1 MFRISL
7 VTPSLNQGR
16 FLRRTLDSVLGQS
29 GAFEIEYLVI
39 DGGST
44 DNTLSVLEEYRGRL
58 DWLSDPDSGQVD
70 AINKGLRIC
79 TGDVVGWLNS
89 DDVLLG
95 GALQRAAEIF
105 RTQENREWVHGH
117 CLILDEYDR
126 EIRRGVSWYKRMR
139 CKRHSFDN
147 LLAENYISQMTVLW
161 RREISG
167 EVGYLDP
174 QFPLSFDYDLWL
186 RLSQRSI
193 PHFIDAP
200 QAGYR
205 WYPESLSGAKFREQ
219 LREQGEV
226 APRYAQG
233 RSRVLRRKR
242 ILTAAAMGTYTLLSW
257 IRGGD
262 RGRQPSARRAG
273 V

>member
-1 MFRISL
+1 LRISL

-16 FLRRTLDSVLGQS
+16 FLRRTLESVLGQR

-58 DWLSDPDSGQVD
+58 DWLSGPDNGQVD
-70 AINKGLRIC
+70 AINRGLRMC

-89 DDVLLG
+89 DDVLLE
-95 GALQRAAEIF
+95 GALQRAAEVF
-105 RTQENREWVHGH
+105 GAHEETEWVHGH
-117 CLILDEYDR
+117 CLILDEHDR

-139 CKRHSFDN
+139 CRRHSFDH

-174 QFPLSFDYDLWL
+174 RFPLSFDYDLWL

-193 PHFIDAP
+193 PQYIEAS

-205 WYPESLSGAKFREQ
+205 WYPASLSGAKFREQ
-219 LREQGEV
+219 LREQWEV
-226 APRYAQG
+226 AAQYAQG

-257 IRGGD
+257 IPRSNRTRWPSLRRPGG
-262 RGRQPSARRAG
+262 
-273 V
+273 